1 MRILIVAMVNSIH
14 TARWVAQFDGDTDKE
29 IFLLPSALGGA
40 RDELK
45 NWPRLLSGFL
55 KYKNPARGLVM
66 HLPWRKLN
74 GALHLAL
81 EKIYPAW
88 RLRWLL
94 RTIKIL
100 KPDIIHTLEFQSA
113 GYLALQAK
121 QKMGKDFP
129 VWIATNWGS
138 DIYLFSRQEEHLPRI
153 EGILKEADFYS
164 AECQRDYRLADDL
177 GMTAKPLP
185 VIPNAG
191 GMDLATMEAMRSRAP
206 TSQRKMLLIKGYQ
219 TMFGRALTVLQAV
232 ETVAADLRGMKI
244 CIFLAT
250 PDVAEEAA
258 LLAARTGLAIE
269 VIPQKNTMP
278 HEDILSLHAQARAY
292 VGLSISDGI
301 STSML
306 EAMALGAFPIQTCT
320 SCANEWIEDGVSGFI
335 APLDDVKVLGQMI
348 KRAMTE
354 DDLVDHAAA
363 QNLETMRRKAD
374 YESVREVARSFYV
387 TAMKEAP

>member
-14 TARWVAQFDGDTDKE
+14 TARWVAQFDGDNDKE

-40 RDELK
+40 RAELK
-45 NWPRLLSGFL
+45 NWPRILSGLL
-55 KYKNPARGLVM
+55 KYNNPARGLVM

-81 EKIYPAW
+81 EKIYPGW
-88 RLRWLL
+88 RLRWLM
-94 RTIKIL
+94 RTIQIL
-100 KPDIIHTLEFQSA
+100 KPDIVHSLEFQSA
-113 GYLALQAK
+113 GYLALKAK

-138 DIYLFSRQEEHLPRI
+138 DIYLFSRQQEHLPRI
-153 EGILKEADFYS
+153 KGILKEADFYS
-164 AECQRDYRLADDL
+164 AECQRDYQLADDL
-177 GMTAKPLP
+177 GMIAKPLP

-191 GMDLATMEAMRSRAP
+191 GMHLAAMEALRSRVP
-206 TSQRKMLLIKGYQ
+206 TSQRRMLLIKGYQ
-219 TMFGRALTVLQAV
+219 TMFGRALTVLRAL
-232 ETVAADLRGMKI
+232 ETVASDLQGIKI

-250 PDVAEEAA
+250 PDVAEQAT
-258 LLAARTGLAIE
+258 LLAERTGLPIE
-269 VIPQKNTMP
+269 IIPQKNTMP
-278 HEDILSLHAQARAY
+278 HEDILRLHAQARAY

-335 APLDDVKVLGQMI
+335 APLEDIKVLGQMI

-354 DDLVDHAAA
+354 DDLVDHAAT
-363 QNLETMRRKAD
+363 QNFETMRRKAD
-374 YESVREVARSFYV
+374 YESVREIARSFYGSAV
-387 TAMKEAP
+387 EEAS